1 MKVVRTISE
10 MRALRSGAVGL
21 VPTMGA
27 FHEGHLS
34 LMRSARELCDQL
46 VVSLFVNPLQFG
58 PAEDW
63 DAYPRNEERDISLA
77 QQEGVD
83 VLFAPSVSEMYESMR
98 TTVRV
103 SEVSDLWEGER
114 RPGHF
119 EGVATVVAKLFGI
132 VGCRFAHFGQKD
144 YQQCRVIESMTNDLS
159 MDVVLFFHDT
169 IRESD
174 GLAMSSRNV
183 YLSPEERT
191 VAPAIFQGL
200 QDLAAELQFAP
211 GRPVEKSLQRVASWW
226 KSLGLEPEY
235 LALVDADTLK
245 PLKTNSRNSRLI
257 TAVRLGSTRLIDNVD
272 CSLIER

>member
-10 MRALRSGAVGL
+10 MRSLRSGAVGL

-98 TTVRV
+98 TDRK
-103 SEVSDLWEGER
+103 S
-114 RPGHF
+114 
-119 EGVATVVAKLFGI
+119 VV
-132 VGCRFAHFGQKD
+132 
-144 YQQCRVIESMTNDLS
+144 
-159 MDVVLFFHDT
+159 
-169 IRESD
+169 
-174 GLAMSSRNV
+174 
-183 YLSPEERT
+183 
-191 VAPAIFQGL
+191 
-200 QDLAAELQFAP
+200 
-211 GRPVEKSLQRVASWW
+211 
-226 KSLGLEPEY
+226 
-235 LALVDADTLK
+235 
-245 PLKTNSRNSRLI
+245 
-257 TAVRLGSTRLIDNVD
+257 
-272 CSLIER
+272 

>member
-1 MKVVRTISE
+1 MRTISE
-10 MRALRSGAVGL
+10 MRSLRKGDIGL

-58 PAEDW
+58 PNEDL
-63 DAYPRNEERDISLA
+63 DSYPTNEDRDISLA
-77 QQEGVD
+77 QQEDVD
-83 VLFAPSVSEMYESMR
+83 ILFAPSESEMYESMR

-103 SEVSDLWEGER
+103 AEVSDLWEGER

-144 YQQCRVIESMTNDLS
+144 YQQCKVIESMVNDLS

-169 IRESD
+169 IRELD
-174 GLAMSSRNV
+174 GLAMSSRNA
-183 YLSPEERT
+183 YLSPAQRAA
-191 VAPAIFQGL
+191 APAIFQGL
-200 QDLAAELQFAP
+200 SELSTELQFASA
-211 GRPVEKSLQRVASWW
+211 RPVEESLQRVLAWW
-226 KSLGLEPEY
+226 KSLGMEPEY
-235 LALVDADTLK
+235 LALVDANTLK
-245 PLKTNSRNSRLI
+245 PLRTNSHNSRLI
-257 TAVRLGSTRLIDNVD
+257 TAVRIGDTRLIDNVD
-272 CSLIER
+272 SSLVEY